1 AKVWPSLGYD
11 DLNLLGELSALMM
24 VQVIR
29 PLGELLTGLPVG
41 RHVPEKTAGPSFM
54 LTSATPVTHKPAAW
68 LILRERLLELGEAC
82 DGLTAD
88 APEVLARGRQQLARL
103 ACRPGTTGARGPG

>member
-1 AKVWPSLGYD
+1 VDQTLTHGVQAAKVWPSLGYD

-41 RHVPEKTAGPSFM
+41 RHAPEKTAGPSFM
-54 LTSATPVTHKPAAW
+54 LTSATPVTPTSRQPGSSFANGCWSWA
-68 LILRERLLELGEAC
+68 RRV
-82 DGLTAD
+82 TA
-88 APEVLARGRQQLARL
+88 
-103 ACRPGTTGARGPG
+103 